1 MRKRTSSRFHDAEPS
16 EQFLQ
21 DFEWTRQNLNVFV
34 SEASRCEAIIFPVLK
49 ENYKAYADN
58 YELWIGTSIDYNA
71 TLLCG
76 MEVREGQALA
86 LRTQEEKGNYLI
98 STRSRLGKT
107 VVGKP
112 LIILVEAKRNDFDR
126 GWGQCL
132 AESVAAQ
139 KMNNDAAFPVYGIV
153 TDGNLWQ
160 FGRLVGDTFTP
171 KPHRFCVDESADA
184 VWRSQCCVPGRNEIC
199 QHENVTLACS
209 HQHWTF
215 LARLCYT
222 TFNSWRGTGPRPTM
236 KQSHFVLPILSVA
249 IEFANSQPNQT
260 QALLPYK

>member
-1 MRKRTSSRFHDAEPS
+1 MNFSDFRGISEVQEKFDITYAEEDFVKVHDAEPS

-58 YELWIGTSIDYNA
+58 YELWIGTSIAYNQ
-71 TLLCG
+71 TLSG
-76 MEVREGQALA
+76 
-86 LRTQEEKGNYLI
+86 TPDYLI

-132 AESVAAQ
+132 AELVAAQ

-160 FGRLVGDTFTP
+160 FGRLVGDTFTQNRTDFVLTNLP
-171 KPHRFCVDESADA
+171 RLFGAVSAVFKAATESAST
-184 VWRSQCCVPGRNEIC
+184 R
-199 QHENVTLACS
+199 T
-209 HQHWTF
+209 
-215 LARLCYT
+215 
-222 TFNSWRGTGPRPTM
+222 
-236 KQSHFVLPILSVA
+236 
-249 IEFANSQPNQT
+249 
-260 QALLPYK
+260 

>member
-1 MRKRTSSRFHDAEPS
+1 MVFSDFKKISEVQETFDIIYVEDDFVKVQEAEPS

-58 YELWIGTSIDYNA
+58 YELWIGTSIAYDE
-71 TLLCG
+71 TLNG
-76 MEVREGQALA
+76 
-86 LRTQEEKGNYLI
+86 TPDYLI

-112 LIILVEAKRNDFDR
+112 LIILVEAKWNDFDR

-132 AESVAAQ
+132 AELVAAQ
-139 KMNNDAAFPVYGIV
+139 KMNNDADFPVYGIV

-160 FGRLVGDTFTP
+160 FGRLVGDTFAQN
-171 KPHRFCVDESADA
+171 RADF
-184 VWRSQCCVPGRNEIC
+184 
-199 QHENVTLACS
+199 TLA
-209 HQHWTF
+209 
-215 LARLCYT
+215 
-222 TFNSWRGTGPRPTM
+222 N
-236 KQSHFVLPILSVA
+236 LP
-249 IEFANSQPNQT
+249 
-260 QALLPYK
+260 LLFGAVKAVFKAATESSCNTA

>member
-1 MRKRTSSRFHDAEPS
+1 MAFSDFKKISEVQETFDIVYAEEDFVKVQEAEPS

-34 SEASRCEAIIFPVLK
+34 SEAARRETIVFPILK
-49 ENYKAYADN
+49 ANYKAYADN
-58 YELWIGTSIDYNA
+58 YELWIGTSIAYNENLSG
-71 TLLCG
+71 TPD
-76 MEVREGQALA
+76 
-86 LRTQEEKGNYLI
+86 YLI

-132 AESVAAQ
+132 AELVAAQ

-160 FGRLVGDTFTP
+160 FGRLVGDTFTQN
-171 KPHRFCVDESADA
+171 RADF
-184 VWRSQCCVPGRNEIC
+184 
-199 QHENVTLACS
+199 TLA
-209 HQHWTF
+209 
-215 LARLCYT
+215 
-222 TFNSWRGTGPRPTM
+222 N
-236 KQSHFVLPILSVA
+236 LPMLFGAVSAVFKA
-249 IEFANSQPNQT
+249 ATESSCKKA
-260 QALLPYK
+260 

>member
-1 MRKRTSSRFHDAEPS
+1 MAFSDFKKISEVQETFDITYSEDDFVEIQEVELS

-34 SEASRCEAIIFPVLK
+34 SEASRSEAIIFPVLK

-58 YELWIGTSIDYNA
+58 YELWIGTSIAYDE
-71 TLLCG
+71 TLSG
-76 MEVREGQALA
+76 
-86 LRTQEEKGNYLI
+86 TPDYLI

-132 AESVAAQ
+132 AELVAVQ
-139 KMNNDAAFPVYGIV
+139 KMNNDADFPVYGIV

-160 FGRLVGDTFTP
+160 FGRLVGDTFAQN
-171 KPHRFCVDESADA
+171 RADF
-184 VWRSQCCVPGRNEIC
+184 
-199 QHENVTLACS
+199 TLANLPMLFGAVKAVFKAATESSCK
-209 HQHWTF
+209 
-215 LARLCYT
+215 T
-222 TFNSWRGTGPRPTM
+222 T
-236 KQSHFVLPILSVA
+236 
-249 IEFANSQPNQT
+249 
-260 QALLPYK
+260 

>member
-1 MRKRTSSRFHDAEPS
+1 MNFSDFRGISEVQEKFDITYAEEDFVKVHDAEPS

-132 AESVAAQ
+132 AELVAAQ

-160 FGRLVGDTFTP
+160 FGRLVDDTFTQNRTDFEWTNLP
-171 KPHRFCVDESADA
+171 MLFGAVSAVFKAATESAST
-184 VWRSQCCVPGRNEIC
+184 R
-199 QHENVTLACS
+199 T
-209 HQHWTF
+209 
-215 LARLCYT
+215 
-222 TFNSWRGTGPRPTM
+222 
-236 KQSHFVLPILSVA
+236 
-249 IEFANSQPNQT
+249 
-260 QALLPYK
+260 

>member
-1 MRKRTSSRFHDAEPS
+1 MAFSDFKKISEVQETFDIIYAEEDFVKVQEAEPS

-34 SEASRCEAIIFPVLK
+34 SEASRCEAVIFPVLK

-58 YELWIGTSIDYNA
+58 YELWIGTSITYDE
-71 TLLCG
+71 TLNG
-76 MEVREGQALA
+76 
-86 LRTQEEKGNYLI
+86 TPDYLI

-132 AESVAAQ
+132 AELVAAQ
-139 KMNNDAAFPVYGIV
+139 KMNNDVDFPVYGIV

-160 FGRLVGDTFTP
+160 FGRLVGDTFAQN
-171 KPHRFCVDESADA
+171 RADF
-184 VWRSQCCVPGRNEIC
+184 
-199 QHENVTLACS
+199 TLA
-209 HQHWTF
+209 
-215 LARLCYT
+215 
-222 TFNSWRGTGPRPTM
+222 N
-236 KQSHFVLPILSVA
+236 LPMLFGAVKAVFKAATESSCNA
-249 IEFANSQPNQT
+249 A
-260 QALLPYK
+260 